1 MSLQTDFKIFVSNIS
16 SLDFDDIDTKYNGIT
31 KKLNSHYYESDSETD
46 NSKKVGSIGRGTAIK
61 GISDLD
67 TLYEIPEERFNDFK
81 HYESNGPSQLLQEV
95 KGALKDKYSRTDIK
109 GDGQVVVVDF
119 DSQHVEVVP
128 CHKIYEYTYEYP
140 DTHDGGS
147 WNRTSPDLDI
157 QKIKETNDT
166 YPVLI
171 PLCQMTRAW
180 KNHSGVN
187 LSGILIDIFAYKFVT
202 SYFYKVNDYKNNY
215 FLLVL
220 DFFKYLTD
228 LDDNEENYY
237 APGSGERI
245 EKKSKIHKKANK
257 AYQKLSKMKEDDSYH
272 LQDIFGNEFPKT
284 QQLVEDS
291 CENFSKSFSFRNTE
305 QFIEDLFPVN
315 IKYDLDIEGRVY
327 QDGFRPELLSRLK
340 ILRLRKKIEFYIQN
354 TSAPKPY
361 RVFWKVRN
369 VGSQAEKRDCIRGQI
384 EESKYETKTEPIS
397 FDGPHFV
404 ECYIIKDGV
413 CVARDRVDVPIKL
426 DSNYGY

>member
-1 MSLQTDFKIFVSNIS
+1 MSLQSDFITFVSNIS
-16 SLDFDDIDTKYNGIT
+16 NLDFEDIDTKYKGIT

-67 TLYEIPEERFNDFK
+67 MLYEIPEERFNDFK
-81 HYESNGPSQLLQEV
+81 NYESNGPSQLLQEV
-95 KGALKDKYSRTDIK
+95 KNILLEKYSRTDIK

-128 CHKIYEYTYEYP
+128 CHKISNYTYEYP
-140 DTHDGGS
+140 DTHNGGT
-147 WNRTSPDLDI
+147 WKTTSPDLDI
-157 QKIKETNDT
+157 QKIKETNDS

-171 PLCQMTRAW
+171 PLCKMTRAW
-180 KNHSGVN
+180 KNHYGVN
-187 LSGILIDIFAYKFVT
+187 LSGILIDILAYNFIT
-202 SYFYKVNDYKNNY
+202 ANIYKVADYKSNY
-215 FLLVL
+215 FQLVL

-228 LDDNEENYY
+228 LNDDEINYY
-237 APGSGERI
+237 TPGSGERI

-272 LQDIFGNEFPKT
+272 LRDIFGNEFPSNQT
-284 QQLVEDS
+284 IQEGRED
-291 CENFSKSFSFRNTE
+291 FSKSLLSFRNTE
-305 QFIEDLFPVN
+305 EFIEDKYPVN

-327 QDGFRPELLSRLK
+327 QDGFRPQLLSVLK
-340 ILRLRKKIEFYIQN
+340 VLRNRKKIEFFIN
-354 TSAPKPY
+354 STSVPKPY

-369 VGSQAEKRDCIRGQI
+369 VGPQAEKRDCIRGQI
-384 EESKYETKTEPIS
+384 EESKFETKTEPIS

-426 DSNYGY
+426 DSVY